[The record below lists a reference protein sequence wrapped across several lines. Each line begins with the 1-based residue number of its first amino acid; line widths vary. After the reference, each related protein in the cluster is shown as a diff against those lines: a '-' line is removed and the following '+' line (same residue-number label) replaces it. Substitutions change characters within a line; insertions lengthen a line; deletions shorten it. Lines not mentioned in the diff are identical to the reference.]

1 MDRRD
6 YRQLLSVAIAGFL
19 FKQYFTPTN
28 YCVAV
33 VWQVL
38 GLLCFLVF
46 LQVKKKMKSRVYKGC
61 GFYENIAQLHVSDK
75 THCLL
80 AAAGTSQSIFSLLLL
95 LPSFPCHSGG
105 HHHLQSG
112 CCSNRILL

>member
-1 MDRRD
+1 MNRRD
-6 YRQLLSVAIAGFL
+6 YRQLLSLAIADFL
-19 FKQYFTPTN
+19 LKQYFTPTN

-38 GLLCFLVF
+38 VLFCFLVF
-46 LQVKKKMKSRVYKGC
+46 LRVKKKVKSRVYNGC

-80 AAAGTSQSIFSLLLL
+80 AATGTSQAIFSLLLL
-95 LPSFPCHSGG
+95 TSFPYHSGG
-105 HHHLQSG
+105 HQHLQSG
-112 CCSNRILL
+112 CCSSNRILL